1 MELIKTLNIQNP
13 KLKAF
18 VFCAAFRL
26 KKKKEKNKFAREKG
40 TNTHP
45 FLSLDDSD
53 DAMSRR
59 VGFDPLESISSS
71 SSEDEEEEEEE
82 KEEEKTTTA
91 RKVLKYEGE
100 EFEEE
105 EENDDG
111 RFATTTIRTTTR
123 GRVDDDDDF
132 ESSRGRRETAAAAAA
147 AGWSK
152 MEQHERNVREVL
164 RKAIVEEEEEE
175 EEEEETRLR
184 RGRPHVED
192 EMDDKEEKAA
202 DENNVEDEEEEEE
215 EEEED
220 EVMRRMMT
228 LARAGRNEEEEEART
243 GPKPPPRRFQSAFD
257 VARRALREENFANDI
272 RGRGGRVV
280 DGLVKTNVPLVVDA
294 HAFGGKAFRGSWAG
308 TSGRFAFCD
317 GSKIVERAVVP
328 IEDGEDGDDV
338 LDEEEVKRAMMFQ
351 ARAIKNGLKCFEAFS
366 EKENDPP
373 RCRLDVPA
381 EDVKE
386 FCRAHCEALAN
397 ALMLFNST
405 SGDSS
410 NSNRNAAGD
419 DFGGCKARRQ
429 RTASKTKRA
438 IELWDLLELLYKKDE
453 LGAQRGSAADTFR
466 RKQSLSKWLK
476 RSLKRAE
483 KEKALEMDAQPMD
496 FDDDDD
502 DDDDDNYNNN
512 NNENNNDPVSVA
524 LSRNDIVLAT
534 QLAMNDG
541 DMRLAT
547 IIAQS
552 GASDNIKN
560 LANAQLNTW
569 EDAFGTATN
578 KFIPAATRSVME
590 LLAGRVETTSSEDGT
605 SRNATPETKDWIE
618 NLSRRVWFYHGVAET
633 TEGILERYERDIRE
647 SDASALFPHPSGV
660 SEDALV
666 ECKCEGI
673 VKDARYDALLLNS
686 SSLAAASNN
695 HIANSSHGHP
705 FHQLGFGEDFLEFSN
720 SWMATQFVLSQQST
734 SNESTMLLSR
744 RGDQYT
750 ENLIGQISQINAYFA
765 KEDERSNEQENRL
778 PKIECEWLLFVAL
791 FIRDDSKRERAC
803 KRILT
808 ETVNEWRKSA
818 VKIDTLARK
827 FQVPKNWFDEANEAR
842 MNNEKPVLTNS
853 LYR

>member
-1 MELIKTLNIQNP
+1 MSCVVVKQKATLETSATQ
-13 KLKAF
+13 KATTTIS
-18 VFCAAFRL
+18 
-26 KKKKEKNKFAREKG
+26 EQ
-40 TNTHP
+40 H
-45 FLSLDDSD
+45 
-53 DAMSRR
+53 MSRR
-59 VGFDPLESISSS
+59 VGFNLESISSS
-71 SSEDEEEEEEE
+71 SSSSEEDEEETLRLLRDGGTRTTTRSARVFVDDDDDDDDDEEVE
-82 KEEEKTTTA
+82 KTNEKTTTA

-100 EFEEE
+100 DFEEEEE

-111 RFATTTIRTTTR
+111 R
-123 GRVDDDDDF
+123 VEDDDDF
-132 ESSRGRRETAAAAAA
+132 ERSRGRRETAAAAAA
-147 AGWSK
+147 GGWSK

-164 RKAIVEEEEEE
+164 RKAIVEEEE

-202 DENNVEDEEEEEE
+202 DENNAEDTGGEDEEE

-280 DGLVKTNVPLVVDA
+280 DGLVKTSVPLVVDA

-317 GSKIVERAVVP
+317 GSKIVERAVVS

-338 LDEEEVKRAMMFQ
+338 LDEEEVKRGMMFQ

-381 EDVKE
+381 GDVKE
-386 FCRAHCEALAN
+386 FCRVHYEALAN
-397 ALMLFNST
+397 ALMSFNNT

-419 DFGGCKARRQ
+419 DFGGCKARRH

-438 IELWDLLELLYKKDE
+438 IELWDLMELLYKKDE

-502 DDDDDNYNNN
+502 EDKYNNN

-590 LLAGRVETTSSEDGT
+590 LLAGKVETTSSEDGT

-734 SNESTMLLSR
+734 SNESTILLSR

-765 KEDERSNEQENRL
+765 KEDEKSNEQENRL

-827 FQVPKNWFDEANEAR
+827 FHVPKNWLDEAYEAR

>member
-1 MELIKTLNIQNP
+1 
-13 KLKAF
+13 
-18 VFCAAFRL
+18 
-26 KKKKEKNKFAREKG
+26 
-40 TNTHP
+40 
-45 FLSLDDSD
+45 
-53 DAMSRR
+53 
-59 VGFDPLESISSS
+59 
-71 SSEDEEEEEEE
+71 
-82 KEEEKTTTA
+82 
-91 RKVLKYEGE
+91 
-100 EFEEE
+100 
-105 EENDDG
+105 
-111 RFATTTIRTTTR
+111 
-123 GRVDDDDDF
+123 
-132 ESSRGRRETAAAAAA
+132 
-147 AGWSK
+147 
-152 MEQHERNVREVL
+152 
-164 RKAIVEEEEEE
+164 
-175 EEEEETRLR
+175 
-184 RGRPHVED
+184 
-192 EMDDKEEKAA
+192 
-202 DENNVEDEEEEEE
+202 
-215 EEEED
+215 
-220 EVMRRMMT
+220 
-228 LARAGRNEEEEEART
+228 
-243 GPKPPPRRFQSAFD
+243 
-257 VARRALREENFANDI
+257 
-272 RGRGGRVV
+272 
-280 DGLVKTNVPLVVDA
+280 VDA

-328 IEDGEDGDDV
+328 VEDVCGLEGEEDGV
-338 LDEEEVKRAMMFQ
+338 DEEEAKRAMMTFQ

-366 EKENDPP
+366 EKEVDP
-373 RCRLDVPA
+373 RCRLTVPA

-386 FCRAHCEALAN
+386 FCRVHCEALAN
-397 ALMLFNST
+397 ALMLLNN
-405 SGDSS
+405 SGDGS
-410 NSNRNAAGD
+410 NSNSNAD
-419 DFGGCKARRQ
+419 DEYGCKTRRRQ
-429 RTASKTKRA
+429 RIASKTKRA
-438 IELWDLLELLYKKDE
+438 IELWDLMELLYKKDE

-502 DDDDDNYNNN
+502 EDKYNNN

-590 LLAGRVETTSSEDGT
+590 LLAGKVETTSSEDGT

-720 SWMATQFVLSQQST
+720 SWMATQFVLSQQS
-734 SNESTMLLSR
+734 SSKASASLLSR

-750 ENLIGQISQINAYFA
+750 ENLIGQISQLNAYFA
-765 KEDERSNEQENRL
+765 SEDEKNNEENRL
-778 PKIECEWLLFVAL
+778 PKIECDWLLFVAL

-808 ETVNEWRKSA
+808 ETVTEWRKSA
-818 VKIDTLARK
+818 VKLDILARK
-827 FQVPKNWFDEANEAR
+827 FQMPKKWLDDANEAK
-842 MNNEKPVLTNS
+842 MNNDKPVLTNS

>member
-1 MELIKTLNIQNP
+1 
-13 KLKAF
+13 
-18 VFCAAFRL
+18 
-26 KKKKEKNKFAREKG
+26 
-40 TNTHP
+40 
-45 FLSLDDSD
+45 
-53 DAMSRR
+53 MSRR
-59 VGFDPLESISSS
+59 VGFNLESISSS
-71 SSEDEEEEEEE
+71 EEDEDEEEEEVLLRDNGAGGRPPPPLARAMFVDDEDEE
-82 KEEEKTTTA
+82 LEKTNTTTA
-91 RKVLKYEGE
+91 RKVLKYGE
-100 EFEEE
+100 EEDFEDDEE
-105 EENDDG
+105 NGRGGTFNIIDDDDNDDG
-111 RFATTTIRTTTR
+111 
-123 GRVDDDDDF
+123 DF
-132 ESSRGRRETAAAAAA
+132 ERSRGRRETAAAAAN
-147 AGWSK
+147 GWSK

-175 EEEEETRLR
+175 EEETRRVR
-184 RGRPHVED
+184 RGRPHVKD
-192 EMDDKEEKAA
+192 EMDDTEEKAA
-202 DENNVEDEEEEEE
+202 EEENVEDRGGEDEDE

-228 LARAGRNEEEEEART
+228 LARAGRRNEEEEEART

-257 VARRALREENFANDI
+257 VARRALREENFASDAG
-272 RGRGGRVV
+272 GRGSRVV
-280 DGLVKTNVPLVVDA
+280 DGLVKTSVPLVVDA

-386 FCRAHCEALAN
+386 FCRVHCEALAN
-397 ALMLFNST
+397 ALMLFNNT

-410 NSNRNAAGD
+410 NSNRNANDD

-438 IELWDLLELLYKKDE
+438 IELWDLMELLYKKDE

-502 DDDDDNYNNN
+502 DKYNNN
-512 NNENNNDPVSVA
+512 NNGNNENNNDPVSVA

-552 GASDNIKN
+552 GASDNIRN

-686 SSLAAASNN
+686 SSSAAAASNN

-720 SWMATQFVLSQQST
+720 SWMATQFVLSQQPT
-734 SNESTMLLSR
+734 SNESTMLLSS

-765 KEDERSNEQENRL
+765 KEDEKSNEQEDRT

-818 VKIDTLARK
+818 VKIDILARK
-827 FQVPKNWFDEANEAR
+827 FQVPKEWFDEANEAR